1 MWIKLCF
8 LWRKSRELLEERRGR
23 AGWGRWR
30 LGQRYHS
37 FMGIFALKSW
47 IEKEYNATDV
57 NFLNSLS
64 LQTLKRPA
72 TNPGGLEFANKIT
85 IWVEDISIY
94 QNFWYIMATKAPL
107 KPPIFTGR
115 QAGLII

>member
-1 MWIKLCF
+1 
-8 LWRKSRELLEERRGR
+8 LLEERRGR

-30 LGQRYHS
+30 LGLRYHS
-37 FMGIFALKSW
+37 FIGTFVLNSW
-47 IEKEYNATDV
+47 IAKEDNATEV

-85 IWVEDISIY
+85 I
-94 QNFWYIMATKAPL
+94 
-107 KPPIFTGR
+107 
-115 QAGLII
+115 